1 MLFGGR
7 RGVSSHDFGVVKGFS
22 QGFGMEEVFSL
33 MILGWERRSPT
44 PMQWDDDGWGVLE
57 GGKTPVLHPSSGTLR
72 CRGAAEEMS
81 YRIPCTK
88 LGCWEDK
95 DGKGSEELEKGRERL
110 HPGSLVPG
118 LGSLTA
124 VLSPAG

>member
-57 GGKTPVLHPSSGTLR
+57 GGENPCPPSIFWNTPVPRS
-72 CRGAAEEMS
+72 RG
-81 YRIPCTK
+81 
-88 LGCWEDK
+88 GD
-95 DGKGSEELEKGRERL
+95 
-110 HPGSLVPG
+110 
-118 LGSLTA
+118 
-124 VLSPAG
+124 VLPDPVH